1 MRQIAFGMAVAASVG
16 CAGAVRAEACG
27 PEALGT
33 HRTLKISAA
42 DGPVG
47 VFNYKKSLDLNDRE
61 VVLTFDDGPMPKRTP
76 AVLEALGR
84 ECVKATF
91 FVVGSMVANS
101 PDILRE
107 TARAGHTIG
116 THTWS
121 HRYLNRTRTQKTR
134 EEQIAGGLHAASI
147 VLGGENRAQLS
158 PLFRFPGL
166 GRSKALDRFVETN
179 GLISMSV
186 DVVSDDWRKI
196 SPDEVLKRSLARL
209 EARGKGIL
217 LLHDIQP
224 RTVAMLPELL
234 KELKARGFRIV
245 HVTTDARETEVA
257 LANLSEPQNKSF
269 QIVMARTRQKLD
281 VLTAQA
287 KAGPGDSFVP
297 ERRNVKVAVRGFE
310 ELGLRGLR

>member
-1 MRQIAFGMAVAASVG
+1 MASS
-16 CAGAVRAEACG
+16 CG

-47 VFNYKKSLDLNDRE
+47 AFNYKRTLDLNDRE
-61 VVLTFDDGPMPKRTP
+61 VVLTFDDGPMPRRTP
-76 AVLEALGR
+76 AVLDALEA

-91 FVVGSMVANS
+91 FVVGSMAAAY
-101 PDILRE
+101 PELLQT

-121 HRYLNRTRTQKTR
+121 HRYLNRTKAQRTR
-134 EEQIAGGLHAASI
+134 EEQIAGGLHAAHI
-147 VLGGENRAQLS
+147 ALGEAGREQLS

-166 GRSKALDRFVETN
+166 GRTRALDRFVEAN

-196 SPDEVLKRSLARL
+196 SSDEVLKRTLARL

-224 RTVAMLPELL
+224 RTVAMLPDLL
-234 KELKARGFRIV
+234 RELKARGFRIV
-245 HVTTDARETEVA
+245 HVTVDPRETQVA
-257 LANLSEPQNKSF
+257 LANLAEPQNRTF
-269 QIVMARTRQKLD
+269 QIVMARTRQKLE

-287 KAGPGDSFVP
+287 KAGPSDTFVAGA
-297 ERRNVKVAVRGFE
+297 RDVKVAIKGFE
-310 ELGLRGLR
+310 EIGLRK

>member
-1 MRQIAFGMAVAASVG
+1 MRQFAYGAAVAASVIV
-16 CAGAVRAEACG
+16 AGAGRAETCG

-33 HRTLKISAA
+33 HRTLRVSAA

-47 VFNYKKSLDLNDRE
+47 VFNYRKSLELADRE
-61 VVLTFDDGPMPKRTP
+61 VVLTFDDGPMPRRTP
-76 AVLEALGR
+76 AVLDALGR

-91 FVVGSMVANS
+91 FVVGSMAAAY
-101 PDILRE
+101 PDILQA
-107 TARAGHTIG
+107 TAKAGHTIG

-121 HRYLNRTRTQKTR
+121 HRYLNRTKAQRTR

-147 VLGGENRAQLS
+147 ALGGENRAQLS

-166 GRSKALDRFVETN
+166 GRTRALDRFVEAN

-196 SPDEVLKRSLARL
+196 SPDEVLQRTLARL
-209 EARGKGIL
+209 DARGKGIL

-224 RTVAMLPELL
+224 RTVTMLPELL
-234 KELKARGFRIV
+234 KQLKARGYRIV
-245 HVTTDARETEVA
+245 HVVTDPKETEVA
-257 LANLSEPQNKSF
+257 LANLAEPQGRGF
-269 QIVMARTRQKLD
+269 QVAMARTRHKLE

-287 KAGPGDSFVP
+287 NAGPGESFLSGS
-297 ERRNVKVAVRGFE
+297 RSIKVAVKGFE
-310 ELGLRGLR
+310 ELGLRR